1 MIAYDLLCS
10 SAHQFEGWFGSSA
23 DYENQLCSGLLKC
36 PVCGDEAIT
45 KMLSAPNIGRKGNQ
59 PPADVPVEREM
70 AAPTVADASTTPAET
85 IAVTNNAAAPEAMS
99 EMMGKLANAQQEM
112 LKESKW
118 VGRDFAEEA
127 RAIHY
132 GETDSQQIHGEASP
146 DEAKM
151 LAEEGVTVAPL
162 LFPYVPPEAQN

>member
-1 MIAYDLLCS
+1 
-10 SAHQFEGWFGSSA
+10 
-23 DYENQLCSGLLKC
+23 
-36 PVCGDEAIT
+36 
-45 KMLSAPNIGRKGNQ
+45 MLSAPNIGRKGNQ
-59 PPADVPVEREM
+59 PQTNAPVETEVT
-70 AAPTVADASTTPAET
+70 AVTVADAPTQPAET
-85 IAVTNNAAAPEAMS
+85 TVVTNNAAAPEAMG
-99 EMMGKLANAQQEM
+99 EMMGKLAGAQQEM

-132 GETDSQQIHGEASP
+132 GETDAQKIHGEASS

-162 LFPYVPPEAQN
+162 LFPYVPPEAKN